1 MAASPDD
8 DANLEV
14 VRIAKAAGVVRV
26 IGVAGDPE
34 RVQDYK
40 TLDVPVFSPNG
51 LAARN
56 VELEL
61 EPRRVASSAFAG
73 GKAEAVE
80 VYIAPDASVAGK
92 RLKDLH
98 AHSWVVAAVLRG
110 SDLIVPHGDTRL
122 EAGDRVTVVG
132 AAADYQAIVAA
143 FTSGVSRF
151 PLAFGRKVVVGV
163 TPGEMV
169 DGLVEEAARL
179 VRDSRADVLT
189 VVVRSAEDRDDPDTN
204 ESIRE
209 VVTDIADGIDVDFR
223 ATDGPIP
230 DAIVQL
236 VREENVG
243 VVVVPG
249 TDPGTRFARFGIAK
263 LLNTYGAG
271 GPLPILLA
279 RSRGSYKEVIV
290 PARRSDSGEAAAR
303 AAIDLA
309 RNSGV
314 PLTAV
319 AVVAPAFVATR
330 TDTAEEA
337 NLAMAWLTQEA
348 AVHGL
353 TINRTIEQGNPVR
366 VMAGLAGRSSLLV
379 MSAPPPP
386 IRPLRLGISALVA
399 ARVSSSVLLVPIGT

>member
-1 MAASPDD
+1 MRVIIVGAGGTGRELLRRLGSTWDVVLVDTDEARLELAADLRQFERVVSDGSSAVVLDRAGLEGAAAVVAASPDD

-151 PLAFGRKVVVGV
+151 PLAFGRKVVVRV

-263 LLNTYGAG
+263 LLNT
-271 GPLPILLA
+271 
-279 RSRGSYKEVIV
+279 
-290 PARRSDSGEAAAR
+290 
-303 AAIDLA
+303 
-309 RNSGV
+309 
-314 PLTAV
+314 
-319 AVVAPAFVATR
+319 
-330 TDTAEEA
+330 
-337 NLAMAWLTQEA
+337 
-348 AVHGL
+348 
-353 TINRTIEQGNPVR
+353 
-366 VMAGLAGRSSLLV
+366 
-379 MSAPPPP
+379 
-386 IRPLRLGISALVA
+386 
-399 ARVSSSVLLVPIGT
+399 